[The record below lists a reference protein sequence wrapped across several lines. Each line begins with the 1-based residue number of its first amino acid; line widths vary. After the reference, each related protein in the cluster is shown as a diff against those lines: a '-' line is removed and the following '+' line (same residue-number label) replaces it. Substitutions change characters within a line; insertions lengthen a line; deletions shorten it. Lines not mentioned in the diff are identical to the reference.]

1 METIVTRW
9 WWIRH
14 APVFNPSNII
24 YGQMDL
30 DADVSNSKTF
40 KRLARILPSDSV
52 LFTSDLK
59 RTVLTAEAIARAGAS
74 LPKAIKE
81 PALREQNFGIW
92 QGKQR
97 DKLVDTFNNKR
108 HKFWI
113 APAFERAPEG
123 ESFAD
128 VMARVA
134 PAITNITTN
143 YAGNDIIC
151 VSHGGTIRA
160 AIAIA
165 LGLGPEKA
173 LSITAANCSLTRLA
187 HITDRKSNAGVWSIE
202 MINFDPSI

>member
-187 HITDRKSNAGVWSIE
+187 HITDRKSNAVVWSIE

>member
-14 APVFNPSNII
+14 APVFNPTNII

-30 DADVSNSKTF
+30 DADVSDSKTF
-40 KRLARILPSDSV
+40 KRLAKILPSDPI

-59 RTVLTAEAIARAGAS
+59 RTVLTAKAIARAGAN
-74 LPKAIKE
+74 LPRAIEE
-81 PALREQNFGIW
+81 PAFREQHFGIW
-92 QGKQR
+92 QGKNR
-97 DKLVDTFNNKR
+97 EKLSDTFNNKK

-123 ESFAD
+123 ESFTD
-128 VMARVA
+128 LVARVA
-134 PAITNITTN
+134 PAITNITAD

-160 AIAIA
+160 ALAIA
-165 LGLGPEKA
+165 LGIGPEKA
-173 LSITAANCSLTRLA
+173 LSIAAANCSLTRIA
-187 HITDRKSNAGVWSIE
+187 YITAGQSNEGVWSIE
-202 MINFDPSI
+202 TINFDPSI

>member
-14 APVFNPSNII
+14 APVFNPTNIV

-30 DADVSNSKTF
+30 DADVSDSKTF
-40 KRLARILPSDSV
+40 KRLAEILPSDSV

-59 RTVLTAEAIARAGAS
+59 RTVLTAEAIAQAGAN
-74 LPKAIKE
+74 LPRAIEE
-81 PALREQNFGIW
+81 PALREQHFGIW

-97 DKLVDTFNNKR
+97 GQFGDTFNNKK

-113 APAFERAPEG
+113 APAFERAPKG

-128 VMARVA
+128 VIARVA
-134 PAITNITTN
+134 PAITNITTK
-143 YAGNDIIC
+143 YAGNDIVC

-187 HITDRKSNAGVWSIE
+187 HITDRNSNTGVWSIE
-202 MINFDPSI
+202 TINFDPSI

>member
-14 APVFNPSNII
+14 APVFNPSNIV

-30 DADVSNSKTF
+30 DADVSDSKSF
-40 KRLARILPSDSV
+40 KRLAEILPSEAV
-52 LFTSDLK
+52 LVTSDLK
-59 RTVLTAEAIARAGAS
+59 RTVLTAEAIVRAGAS
-74 LPKAIKE
+74 LPKAIEE
-81 PALREQNFGIW
+81 PALREQHFGIW

-97 DKLVDTFNNKR
+97 DQLGDTFNNKM

-113 APAFERAPEG
+113 TPAFERAPEG

-128 VMARVA
+128 VVARVA
-134 PAITNITTN
+134 PAVANITTN
-143 YAGNDIIC
+143 YAGSDIIC

-165 LGLGPEKA
+165 LGLGPERA

-187 HITDRKSNAGVWSIE
+187 HIADRKSNTGVWSIE

>member
-59 RTVLTAEAIARAGAS
+59 RTVLTAEAIARAGAN

-97 DKLVDTFNNKR
+97 DKLVDTCNNKR

-128 VMARVA
+128 VIARVA